1 MSSVQIEYSASD
13 FLSRNYVYDLFGFLL
28 NQGSDALRMIE
39 NELQEQALFQ
49 DNDRIIYKELKNAIH
64 KDNLQE
70 IDLDVFYKYLISKYP
85 DNFMKSL
92 SSIISS

>member
-1 MSSVQIEYSASD
+1 MSKVQIEYNASD

-28 NQGSDALRMIE
+28 NQGNNALKMIE

-49 DNDRIIYKELKNAIH
+49 DNDRIIYQELKNTIK

-85 DNFMKSL
+85 DKF
-92 SSIISS
+92 IYY